1 MGRSFQKYIQLKS
14 PKCNLRLVS
23 WQRLTHRVGAKENN
37 NTKAAGEQLI
47 NPSSNLI
54 KRTRVRNRNREP
66 NGPSLITRHTGT
78 GSRSGRCMVKV
89 GHADEVVNRLTSR
102 ASRAAP
108 SCRAFLIGPPHHQ
121 TSLSTRQYG
130 PHHPLRP
137 AVHVQVFLVMPGA
150 RGAQRYLLS
159 PQQSTAHGCVYAKL
173 SRLHGNR
180 AHADFRCGVIEG
192 NTDVIGCRV
201 CDDVSCCVA

>member
-1 MGRSFQKYIQLKS
+1 
-14 PKCNLRLVS
+14 
-23 WQRLTHRVGAKENN
+23 
-37 NTKAAGEQLI
+37 
-47 NPSSNLI
+47 
-54 KRTRVRNRNREP
+54 
-66 NGPSLITRHTGT
+66 
-78 GSRSGRCMVKV
+78 MVKV

-121 TSLSTRQYG
+121 TFLSTRQYG

-150 RGAQRYLLS
+150 RGAQRYFLS
-159 PQQSTAHGCVYAKL
+159 PQQSTAHGCVHAKL

-192 NTDVIGCRV
+192 STDVIGCRV
-201 CDDVSCCVA
+201 CDDVSCCVAWRQRAARHSADQRGQGSDEEDGGDHGVLWTGLKKKVDDLDSNSDVSKKMRNRDDDVITFIVIIYIVAVVIVVLMW